1 MSPCRHVVMST
12 CRRHVGMFIWARIV
26 LSLPKRAHVD
36 WNWLISRDKD
46 LNKDWSVKMP
56 LHWRIRELKKTTT
69 ATTTPLNKR
78 SNEQNNSCARALQFM
93 IHFFYEAVL
102 VSKLRYAFD
111 KLMEEY
117 HRVPSSQVK
126 ACDLH
131 GFVQC
136 FFSETLHNNIPVARA
151 KQLSRSMKKT
161 TSCKKAADYPTRPH
175 RWLGRKISN
184 QRWGLAG

>member
-12 CRRHVGMFIWARIV
+12 CRRHVDMFICARIV

-102 VSKLRYAFD
+102 VSKLRWHFIVLILHFMLYFSH
-111 KLMEEY
+111 LMLISCIFIVCCELIVRI
-117 HRVPSSQVK
+117 HFVK
-126 ACDLH
+126 VL
-131 GFVQC
+131 
-136 FFSETLHNNIPVARA
+136 
-151 KQLSRSMKKT
+151 
-161 TSCKKAADYPTRPH
+161 
-175 RWLGRKISN
+175 
-184 QRWGLAG
+184 